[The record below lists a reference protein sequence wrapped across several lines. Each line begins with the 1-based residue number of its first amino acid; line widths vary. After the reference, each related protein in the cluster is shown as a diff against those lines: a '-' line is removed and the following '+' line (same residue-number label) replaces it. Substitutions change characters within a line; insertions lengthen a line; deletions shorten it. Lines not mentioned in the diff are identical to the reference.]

1 MWGIKKGE
9 VVVSQAPLMDQH
21 ERWQLRGTAPV
32 VYERY
37 LVPTLFTPWAVDLLA
52 RVALQPG
59 ARVLDVA
66 CGTGIV
72 ARLADPQ
79 VGAAGH
85 VTGVDRNV
93 EMLEVAQ
100 AQTAPWRP
108 AVRWLAGAAEA
119 LPFASATFDAV
130 LCQQSVQFFADQA
143 RAVREMRRVLVPG
156 GRCALN
162 VARSLQYNP
171 YLRALA
177 DALEHH
183 ISPDA
188 GAVMRAPCSL
198 GEAETLRALLA
209 TAGFRDIRL
218 HTMTLTIRPAAVMEF
233 LAGQLAATP
242 VAPVVAALD
251 AAARTALLSDICA
264 RLRPYMDET
273 GLAVPYATNVAV
285 ASA

>member
-1 MWGIKKGE
+1 
-9 VVVSQAPLMDQH
+9 MDQP
-21 ERWQLRGTAPV
+21 ERWQLRGTAPA

-72 ARLADPQ
+72 ARLAAPQ

-85 VTGVDRNV
+85 VTGVDRNI

-100 AQTAPWRP
+100 AQTAAWRP
-108 AVRWLAGAAEA
+108 AVRWLAGDAEA
-119 LPFASATFDAV
+119 LPFAAATFDAV

-143 RAVREMRRVLVPG
+143 RAVREMRRVLAPG

-183 ISPDA
+183 LSPEA

-198 GEAETLRALLA
+198 GEAETLSALLA
-209 TAGFRDIRL
+209 AAGFGDIHL
-218 HTMTLTIRPAAVMEF
+218 YTMRLTIRPAAVMAF

-242 VAPVVAALD
+242 VAAVVAALD
-251 AAARTALLSDICA
+251 PAARTALLSDICA
-264 RLRPYMDET
+264 RLQPYTDEA
-273 GLAVPYATNVAV
+273 GLAVPYATHVAV
-285 ASA
+285 ATA